1 MLSLFGKTEK
11 SRKAWCPKLLL
22 NQLDLALLLHK
33 MVVSSEEATMFARV
47 KKSGNNQYLQIVENR
62 REKGKV
68 VQRVI
73 TTLGRLD
80 QMSEKGEVEALI
92 RSLSRFSER
101 TLLILSEKSKVSA
114 SAKKIGPALIFERLW
129 KELGIGSIVSSLV
142 ADRKFGFSVERAL
155 FLTVLHRLFVSGSD
169 RSCEKWHR
177 SYRIDGAE
185 EIALHQLY
193 RAMAFLGEEIS
204 DQNNRTHAPR
214 CTKDV
219 IEEQM
224 FDRRK
229 NLFTDLDFVFLD
241 TTALYFEGEGGKTIG
256 ERGHSKDHRPD
267 LNQMVVGALLD
278 DRGKPIA
285 CEMWPGNTADVTSTI
300 PVVTRLKNR
309 FGANRFC
316 IVADR
321 GMISNATMLALKE
334 EELSYI
340 LGVRMRLVKEVKTE
354 VLADKT
360 PYEEVYPEGICSKEP
375 SPLKVKEVVVDGTR
389 YIVCKNERQARRDEA
404 DRNAIVESLK
414 EKIAKA
420 PSSLISNKGYRGF
433 LTITNKSVA
442 LDEEKIK
449 ADAKYDGIWVLTT
462 NTKLKALEVALK
474 YKELWM
480 VEHTFRDMKSVIDT
494 RPIYHKR
501 DETIRGH
508 VFCSFL
514 ALVLKK
520 ELDDRLVSQGLQ
532 FKWAD
537 IKQDLKALQ
546 EVILEE
552 NASTLAV
559 RTECQG
565 SCGKVFKATGVA
577 VPPTIRIVRP

>member
-1 MLSLFGKTEK
+1 
-11 SRKAWCPKLLL
+11 
-22 NQLDLALLLHK
+22 
-33 MVVSSEEATMFARV
+33 MFARV

-73 TTLGRLD
+73 STLGRLD
-80 QMSEKGEVEALI
+80 QMAEKGEVESLI

-101 TLLILSEKSKVSA
+101 TLLILSDKSKVSA

-129 KELGIGSIVSSLV
+129 KELGIGSVVSSLV
-142 ADRKFGFSVERAL
+142 ADRKFGFSVERAM

-169 RSCEKWHR
+169 RGCEKWR
-177 SYRIDGAE
+177 RDYRIDGAE
-185 EIALHQLY
+185 DIALHQLY
-193 RAMAFLGEEIS
+193 RAMAFLGEELS
-204 DQNNRTHAPR
+204 DQKDRTHAPR
-214 CTKDV
+214 CTKDI
-219 IEEQM
+219 IEERM
-224 FDRRK
+224 FDHRK
-229 NLFTDLDFVFLD
+229 NLFTDLDLVFLD

-256 ERGHSKDHRPD
+256 KRGHSKDHRPD

-278 DRGKPIA
+278 DRGRPIA

-300 PVVTRLKNR
+300 PIVTRLKER
-309 FGANRFC
+309 FGVGRFC

-321 GMISNATMLALKE
+321 GMISQVTMLALEKE
-334 EELSYI
+334 NLSYI
-340 LGVRMRLVKEVKTE
+340 LGVRMRLVKEVRTE
-354 VLADKT
+354 VLLDDA
-360 PYEEVYPEGICSKEP
+360 PYEEVYPEGIHSKDP
-375 SPLKVKEVVVDGTR
+375 SPLKVKEVVLNGTR

-404 DRNAIVESLK
+404 DRNTIVESLK
-414 EKIAKA
+414 EKIKKA
-420 PSSLISNKGYRGF
+420 SASLIGNKGYRSF
-433 LTITNKSVA
+433 ITITNKSVV

-449 ADAKYDGIWVLTT
+449 ADVRYDGIWVLTT
-462 NTKLKALEVALK
+462 NTKLKAKEVALK

-480 VEHTFRDMKSVIDT
+480 VEQTFRDMKSVIDT
-494 RPIYHKR
+494 RPIFHKR

-532 FKWAD
+532 FEWAD

-546 EVILEE
+546 EVTLEE
-552 NASTLAV
+552 NGNMLAV

-565 SCGKVFKATGVA
+565 VCVKVFKATGVA
-577 VPPTIRIVRP
+577 IPPTIRVAQP

>member
-1 MLSLFGKTEK
+1 
-11 SRKAWCPKLLL
+11 
-22 NQLDLALLLHK
+22 
-33 MVVSSEEATMFARV
+33 MVVSPEEATMFARV

-80 QMSEKGEVEALI
+80 QMSEKGEVEALV

-114 SAKKIGPALIFERLW
+114 SAIKIGPALIFERLW

-142 ADRKFGFSVERAL
+142 AERKFGFSVERAL

-169 RSCEKWHR
+169 RGCEKWR
-177 SYRIDGAE
+177 RNYRIDGTE
-185 EIALHQLY
+185 DIALHQLY

-204 DQNNRTHAPR
+204 DQDYQTHAPR

-267 LNQMVVGALLD
+267 LNQMVVGTLLD

-300 PVVTRLKNR
+300 PVVTRLKKR

-321 GMISNATMLALKE
+321 GMISKDTMLALE
-334 EELSYI
+334 EEKLSYI

-354 VLADKT
+354 VLADET
-360 PYEEVYPEGICSKEP
+360 PYEEVYPEGIHSKDP
-375 SPLKVKEVVVDGTR
+375 SPLKVKEVVIDGTR

-404 DRNAIVESLK
+404 DRNTIVESLK

-442 LDEEKIK
+442 LDEEKVK

-462 NTKLKALEVALK
+462 NTKLKAREVALK

-532 FKWAD
+532 FEWAD

-552 NASTLAV
+552 NGSMLAV

-565 SCGKVFKATGVA
+565 TCGKVFKATGVA
-577 VPPTIRIVRP
+577 VPPTIRVVQP

>member
-1 MLSLFGKTEK
+1 
-11 SRKAWCPKLLL
+11 
-22 NQLDLALLLHK
+22 
-33 MVVSSEEATMFARV
+33 MFARV

-80 QMSEKGEVEALI
+80 QMSEKGEVEALV

-114 SAKKIGPALIFERLW
+114 SAIKIGPALIFERLW

-142 ADRKFGFSVERAL
+142 AERKFGFSVERAL

-169 RSCEKWHR
+169 RGCEKWR
-177 SYRIDGAE
+177 RNYRIDGTE
-185 EIALHQLY
+185 DIALHQLY

-204 DQNNRTHAPR
+204 DQDYQTHAPR

-267 LNQMVVGALLD
+267 LNQMVVGTLLD

-300 PVVTRLKNR
+300 PVVTRLKKR

-321 GMISNATMLALKE
+321 GMISKDTMLALE
-334 EELSYI
+334 EEKLSYI

-354 VLADKT
+354 VLADET
-360 PYEEVYPEGICSKEP
+360 PYEEVYPEGIHSKDP
-375 SPLKVKEVVVDGTR
+375 SPLKVKEVVIDGTR

-404 DRNAIVESLK
+404 DRNTIVESLK

-442 LDEEKIK
+442 LDEEKVK

-462 NTKLKALEVALK
+462 NTKLKAREVALK

-532 FKWAD
+532 FEWAD

-552 NASTLAV
+552 NGSMLAV

-565 SCGKVFKATGVA
+565 TCGKVFKATGVA
-577 VPPTIRIVRP
+577 VPPTIRVVQP

>member
-1 MLSLFGKTEK
+1 
-11 SRKAWCPKLLL
+11 
-22 NQLDLALLLHK
+22 
-33 MVVSSEEATMFARV
+33 MFARV

-73 TTLGRLD
+73 STLGRLD
-80 QMSEKGEVEALI
+80 QMTEKGEVESLI

-101 TLLILSEKSKVSA
+101 TLLILSDKSKVSA

-129 KELGIGSIVSSLV
+129 KELGIGSIVSSLI
-142 ADRKFGFSVERAL
+142 AERKFGFPVERAL

-169 RSCEKWHR
+169 RGCEKWR
-177 SYRIDGAE
+177 RDYRITGAE
-185 EIALHQLY
+185 DIALHQLY
-193 RAMAFLGEEIS
+193 RAMAFLGEEVS
-204 DQNNRTHAPR
+204 DQKDRTHAPR

-219 IEEQM
+219 IEERM
-224 FDRRK
+224 FDHRK
-229 NLFTDLDFVFLD
+229 NLFTDLDLVFLD

-278 DRGKPIA
+278 DRGRPIA

-300 PVVTRLKNR
+300 PVVMRLKKR
-309 FGANRFC
+309 FGANQFC

-321 GMISNATMLALKE
+321 GMISKATMLALEKE
-334 EELSYI
+334 TLSYI

-354 VLADKT
+354 VLLDNA
-360 PYEEVYPEGICSKEP
+360 PYEEVYLEGIHSKDP
-375 SPLKVKEVVVDGTR
+375 SPLKVKEVMVGGTR

-404 DRNAIVESLK
+404 DRHTIVESLK
-414 EKIAKA
+414 EKIKKA

-462 NTKLKALEVALK
+462 NTKLKAREVALK

-532 FKWAD
+532 FEWAD

-552 NASTLAV
+552 NSSTLAV

-565 SCGKVFKATGVA
+565 VCGKVFKATGVA
-577 VPPTIRIVRP
+577 VPPTIRVVQQ